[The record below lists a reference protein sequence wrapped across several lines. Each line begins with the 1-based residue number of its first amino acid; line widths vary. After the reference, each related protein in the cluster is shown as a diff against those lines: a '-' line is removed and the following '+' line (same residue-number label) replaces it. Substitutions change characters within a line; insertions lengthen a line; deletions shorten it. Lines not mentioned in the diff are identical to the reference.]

1 MGQSQ
6 DPSSRGLP
14 PVRGRPFRKGNG
26 GRKAGSRNRATVIA
40 AALVEGDEAALCQ
53 KAKEIALAGDVPMLK
68 FFLGRMLPRERLI
81 KLDLPRMNFA
91 DDAVEVLCAI
101 MLGIAEGRITPSEG
115 AALTT
120 VVNSTA
126 RAIEIADLV
135 KRVDAL
141 AKQNEADALEKQIRQ
156 RVEAIQAEVY

>member
-6 DPSSRGLP
+6 DPSSRGP
-14 PVRGRPFRKGNG
+14 SVRGRPFRKGNG
-26 GRKAGSRNRATVIA
+26 GRKPGSRNRTTVIA
-40 AALVEGDEAALCQ
+40 AALAQGDEAALTQ
-53 KAKEIALAGDVPMLK
+53 KAKEVALAGDVPMLK

-91 DDAVEVLCAI
+91 DDAVEVLDAI
-101 MLGIAEGRITPSEG
+101 MLGIAEGKITPSEG
-115 AALTT
+115 AALAT

-126 RAIEIADLV
+126 RAIEIVDVV

-141 AKQNEADALEKQIRQ
+141 EKQIQADTLEGQIRQ
-156 RVEAIQAEVY
+156 QYEA